1 MTDLKIGV
9 FAYNFK
15 HWKTQAGIQN
25 LCMAGYK
32 PSVIFA
38 ADPVELKFYR
48 SKVRIGLKDQFLWH
62 PKDLAEFYGIDYRVV
77 VHNSE
82 ETDSIVRNLGLDVG
96 IILGAR
102 ILKPI
107 AFSGFKVGVI
117 NMHPGILPENRGLD
131 NVKWAII
138 KGMKQGVTSH
148 LIDSKIDRGHQ
159 LMQKT
164 INVYEDDTLVDIHVR
179 VQNLEQE
186 LMLDSLALIDNT
198 KDLGSV
204 LKTLEKGT
212 YYKSVPLEIEKNLI
226 EAFSTYKKE
235 MC

>member
-1 MTDLKIGV
+1 M
-9 FAYNFK
+9 
-15 HWKTQAGIQN
+15 
-25 LCMAGYK
+25 
-32 PSVIFA
+32 
-38 ADPVELKFYR
+38 KFYR

-82 ETDSIVRNLGLDVG
+82 ETDSIVREMGLDVG
-96 IILGAR
+96 VILGAR

-107 AFSGFKVGVI
+107 AFNGFKVGVI

-148 LIDSKIDRGHQ
+148 LIDSKIDMGSQ
-159 LMQKT
+159 LLQRT

-186 LMLDSLALIDNT
+186 LMLESLSLIGNT
-198 KDLGSV
+198 EDLNEV
-204 LKTLEKGT
+204 LSPLGKGT
-212 YYKSVPLEIEKNLI
+212 YHKSVPPEIEGDLMK
-226 EAFSTYKKE
+226 AFKSYKKE